1 MRKWAAYLLCFL
13 SLALLGISGHFLADY
28 AKQEEKADILQE
40 QLKEIY
46 ENQKE
51 ETKEKPRQ
59 DEEEQN
65 LIHEGLLA
73 LHEKNKDCIGWLTIP
88 DTLIDYP
95 RYVPS
100 GRSELLS
107 ETGFFQRILCKWK
120 LVSFRKLFPERL
132 RQSDHL
138 WTPHEQ
144 RKDVCRIGRVS

>member
-59 DEEEQN
+59 SR
-65 LIHEGLLA
+65 
-73 LHEKNKDCIGWLTIP
+73 TSSM
-88 DTLIDYP
+88 
-95 RYVPS
+95 R
-100 GRSELLS
+100 
-107 ETGFFQRILCKWK
+107 GFLPFMKKTRI
-120 LVSFRKLFPERL
+120 VSA
-132 RQSDHL
+132 
-138 WTPHEQ
+138 
-144 RKDVCRIGRVS
+144 G

>member
-1 MRKWAAYLLCFL
+1 MRMRKWAAYLLCFL

-95 RYVPS
+95 VMYHPEEVNYYLKRDFFREYS
-100 GRSELLS
+100 ANGSLFLS
-107 ETGFFQRILCKWK
+107 ENCSL
-120 LVSFRKLFPERL
+120 
-132 RQSDHL
+132 
-138 WTPHEQ
+138 
-144 RKDVCRIGRVS
+144 KDCDNLII

>member
-95 RYVPS
+95 VMYHPEEVNYYLKRD
-100 GRSELLS
+100 
-107 ETGFFQRILCKWK
+107 FFREYSANGS

>member
-28 AKQEEKADILQE
+28 AKQEEKDNKKSKCIQE

-73 LHEKNKDCIGWLTIP
+73 LHEKT
-88 DTLIDYP
+88 
-95 RYVPS
+95 
-100 GRSELLS
+100 
-107 ETGFFQRILCKWK
+107 RI
-120 LVSFRKLFPERL
+120 VSA
-132 RQSDHL
+132 
-138 WTPHEQ
+138 
-144 RKDVCRIGRVS
+144 G

>member
-65 LIHEGLLA
+65 LIHEGFLPFMKKQGLYRLA
-73 LHEKNKDCIGWLTIP
+73 D
-88 DTLIDYP
+88 DTGYA
-95 RYVPS
+95 Y
-100 GRSELLS
+100 
-107 ETGFFQRILCKWK
+107 
-120 LVSFRKLFPERL
+120 
-132 RQSDHL
+132 
-138 WTPHEQ
+138 
-144 RKDVCRIGRVS
+144 